1 MHAGY
6 SMYSTGDQLTGKCPL
21 PHGGKII
28 YFGLRTK
35 EMEKKMEKRERNG
48 KVDER

>member
-1 MHAGY
+1 
-6 SMYSTGDQLTGKCPL
+6 MYSTGDQHTGKCPL

-35 EMEKKMEKRERNG
+35 EREKTEKRERNG
-48 KVDER
+48 KVDERRK